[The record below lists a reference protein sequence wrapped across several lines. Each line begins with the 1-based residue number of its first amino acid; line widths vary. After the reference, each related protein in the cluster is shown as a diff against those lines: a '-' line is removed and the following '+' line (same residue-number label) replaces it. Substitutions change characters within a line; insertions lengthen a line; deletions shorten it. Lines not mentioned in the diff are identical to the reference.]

1 MISKVLTANKLIDGN
16 SVWLNAQGE
25 WCEELKDA
33 FIARHDEAVAALEDT
48 GKKAV
53 SDNLVVDVAV
63 IDVVERENGIW
74 PTRLRERIRSHGP
87 SVAYGYDALADNAA
101 TKAA

>member
-1 MISKVLTANKLIDGN
+1 MSVKVLTANKLIDGN

-25 WCEELKDA
+25 WCDELKNA
-33 FIARHDEAVAALEDT
+33 FLARHDEAVAALEDT

-53 SDNLVVDVAV
+53 ADNLVVDVAV
-63 IDVVERENGIW
+63 IDVEETENGIW

-87 SVAYGYDALADNAA
+87 SVAYGYKALDTTA

>member
-1 MISKVLTANKLIDGN
+1 MMAKVLTANKLIDGN

-25 WCEELKDA
+25 WCQELKYA
-33 FIARHDEAVAALEDT
+33 FIARHEEAIVALEES

-53 SDNLVVDVAV
+53 ADNLVVDVAI
-63 IDVVERENGIW
+63 IDVIERENGIW

-87 SVAYGYDALADNAA
+87 SVAYGYNALDTSA

>member
-1 MISKVLTANKLIDGN
+1 MSKVLTANKLIDGN

-25 WCEELKDA
+25 WIETIADA
-33 FIARHDEAVAALEDT
+33 FIARHDEAVAALEET

-63 IDVVERENGIW
+63 IDVKETEQGIW
-74 PTRLRERIRSHGP
+74 PPTVL
-87 SVAYGYDALADNAA
+87 ALPMA
-101 TKAA
+101 TKHLFKSKLKLLSDR

>member
-1 MISKVLTANKLIDGN
+1 MTSKVLTANRLLDGV
-16 SVWLNAQGE
+16 SVWLNGQGQ
-25 WCEELKDA
+25 WCEQLADA
-33 FIARHDEAVAALEDT
+33 FIARHEEAVSALQDT

-63 IDVVERENGIW
+63 IDVKETEQGIW

-87 SVAYGYDALADNAA
+87 SVAYGYEAVVLEQTQAA
-101 TKAA
+101 